1 MTVNEKAIELY
12 DVYTAA
18 VGGKAWDGR
27 PLPSGAEFMSDPSK
41 QKQADAWRAVAVHA
55 VQGDTEGLSFGRALC
70 ALRQGIAVRLPHW
83 KPDVRIM
90 LQVPDEHSKMTAPYL
105 YVQSRFGCVPWNPTQ
120 VELLSEEWE
129 VIVTSK

>member
-1 MTVNEKAIELY
+1 MTVTEKAIELY

-55 VQGDTEGLSFGRALC
+55 VQGDTEGLSFGRALW

-105 YVQSRFGCVPWNPTQ
+105 YVQSRFGCVPWIPTQ
-120 VELLSEEWE
+120 IELLSEEWE